1 MEIGSKIA
9 ITKLK
14 KVEPKGAEPFY
25 LISCCEYVYNKDK
38 RLGGSWETAFYN
50 NVYVF
55 TDLELEIADFS
66 LETDSTN
73 KYDFKKIANPEKSI
87 LRVLDFKYTPLTQW
101 ERDGFTQ
108 KRDDYGKP
116 LIKQNFFLT
125 KVEYDKAGWKREES
139 RVKLLEKKIEELK
152 SSVEAKILRKT
163 NKLSSKNADLKAKID
178 KLTAENI
185 KLNKMLGKTVEKALE
200 VKNQVKIANREAAAY
215 KRKNTMVNAQLE
227 KVATKLEEKQ
237 EEIKQVRRMK
247 KQEVLSNASDFFE
260 EDFTFGD
267 I

>member
-14 KVEPKGAEPFY
+14 KVEPKDSDPFY
-25 LISCCEYVYNKDK
+25 LATVCEYVYNKDK
-38 RLGGSWETAFYN
+38 KLGGNYETAFYN
-50 NVYVF
+50 NVYIF
-55 TDLELEIADFS
+55 TDLELDAADFS
-66 LETDSTN
+66 LEVDNTN
-73 KYDFKKIANPEKSI
+73 KYDFKRISNPEKSI
-87 LRVLDFKYTPLTQW
+87 IRVVDFKYVPLTQW
-101 ERDGFTQ
+101 ERGGFNQ
-108 KRDDYGKP
+108 KKDDYGKP
-116 LIKQNFFLT
+116 IIKQNFYLT
-125 KVEYDKAGWKREES
+125 KVEIDKQGWKRES
-139 RVKLLEKKIEELK
+139 SKVKSLEKKIEELK